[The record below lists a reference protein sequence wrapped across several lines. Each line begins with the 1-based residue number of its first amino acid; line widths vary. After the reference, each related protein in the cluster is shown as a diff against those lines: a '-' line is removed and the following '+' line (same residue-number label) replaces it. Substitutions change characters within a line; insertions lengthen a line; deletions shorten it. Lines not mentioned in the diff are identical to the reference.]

1 MFGFTA
7 ARKLL
12 RCARHDLLCKRCFPP
27 SKLSPSL
34 VPELPEVET
43 YRRFIDELAVGQTI
57 AAVQVNDAHVL
68 AMPEAELRAG
78 LVGRSISGTSRLG
91 KNCFVELD
99 NGRVLVLH
107 FGMTGDIGA
116 YRDEPD
122 APRFTRVALH
132 LDDSGL
138 RLAFID
144 PRKFGRIRLAE
155 NAAAYQK
162 AKKIGPD
169 ALQITAAELQQKL
182 GHRKTLLK
190 PLLLDQ
196 SITAGLGN
204 WIVDEVLFQAK
215 INPKRLGNS
224 LSEKDFKVLH
234 AAIQLV
240 LTTAISH
247 EANYRYFPKSF
258 LIHAREWDDSATP
271 GTDAHT
277 FCPCHP
283 KVKIEKYYV
292 GGRATYSC
300 PKCQPAAG

>member
-1 MFGFTA
+1 M
-7 ARKLL
+7 
-12 RCARHDLLCKRCFPP
+12 
-27 SKLSPSL
+27 
-34 VPELPEVET
+34 PELPEVET

-68 AMPEAELRAG
+68 ATPEDQLRAG
-78 LVGRSISGTSRLG
+78 LVGRTITGTSRLG
-91 KNCFVELD
+91 KNCFLELD
-99 NGRVLVLH
+99 NGKVLVLH

-132 LDDSGL
+132 LEDSGL

-155 NAAAYQK
+155 SAAAHQL

-169 ALQITAAELQQKL
+169 ALAITAAELQQKL
-182 GHRKTLLK
+182 SRRKTLLK

-196 SITAGLGN
+196 GITAGLGN

-215 INPKRLGNS
+215 INPERLGAS
-224 LSEKDFKVLH
+224 LLEKEFKALH

-240 LTTAISH
+240 LTTAIDH
-247 EANYRYFPKSF
+247 EANYKYFPKSF
-258 LIHAREWDDSATP
+258 LIHAREWDDAATP
-271 GTDAHT
+271 GSDAHT
-277 FCPCHP
+277 FCPRHA
-283 KVKIEKYYV
+283 KVKIEKEYV
-292 GGRATYSC
+292 GGRATYTC
-300 PKCQPAAG
+300 PKCQPAPS